1 VDGKKCIQQKNSTN
15 KLSNHH
21 KLTITRLRRVVR
33 ESHDEE
39 ADVKSFQ
46 RRLAGLKDF
55 RSNIHTSK
63 TRNNCR
69 SERLATIVDFFYD
82 GCGKRTEVESW
93 RGADLQGLCAS
104 SV

>member
-1 VDGKKCIQQKNSTN
+1 
-15 KLSNHH
+15 
-21 KLTITRLRRVVR
+21 
-33 ESHDEE
+33 
-39 ADVKSFQ
+39 
-46 RRLAGLKDF
+46 LKDF

-82 GCGKRTEVESW
+82 GCGKRTEVESC
-93 RGADLQGLCAS
+93 RDADPQRLCVS